1 MVRVT
6 TPYRPPWWLRGG
18 HLQTLVPH
26 LIDRPAQPTTEREL
40 IVAVEPGTSVRVRLT
55 APERGKRGTLLL
67 VHGLAGSGDSRGVVR
82 TADEAVARGWTVAR
96 VDLRNCGGTAQLAST
111 LYNAAQS
118 DDLAAVLSE
127 LIALDL
133 PRPMALIGF
142 SLGGNLALRFA
153 GRVGS
158 AAPVAGVV
166 AVNAPIDL
174 AVAADHIE
182 RPWNFPYQVAFTK
195 ALCGLVEEVRAVRHV
210 PGPPARWRD
219 IRTVRRFDEVF
230 TAPDGGYASA
240 DEYYADGSSAPLL
253 AGIRVPALL
262 LASRNDPI
270 VPVKVFEGV
279 RALSVRVAFTRSGG
293 HVGYWS
299 SGRFWAA
306 SAALDF
312 LESLPRS

>member
-67 VHGLAGSGDSRGVVR
+67 VHGLAGSGDSRGVVS

-142 SLGGNLALRFA
+142 SLGGLGAR
-153 GRVGS
+153 
-158 AAPVAGVV
+158 
-166 AVNAPIDL
+166 
-174 AVAADHIE
+174 
-182 RPWNFPYQVAFTK
+182 RPS
-195 ALCGLVEEVRAVRHV
+195 
-210 PGPPARWRD
+210 PA
-219 IRTVRRFDEVF
+219 
-230 TAPDGGYASA
+230 
-240 DEYYADGSSAPLL
+240 
-253 AGIRVPALL
+253 
-262 LASRNDPI
+262 
-270 VPVKVFEGV
+270 
-279 RALSVRVAFTRSGG
+279 
-293 HVGYWS
+293 
-299 SGRFWAA
+299 
-306 SAALDF
+306 
-312 LESLPRS
+312 